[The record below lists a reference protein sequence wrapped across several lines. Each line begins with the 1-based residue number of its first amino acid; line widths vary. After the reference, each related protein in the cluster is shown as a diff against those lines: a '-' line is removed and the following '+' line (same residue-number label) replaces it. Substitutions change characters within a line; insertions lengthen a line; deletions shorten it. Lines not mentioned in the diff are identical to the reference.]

1 MSLLIDFQA
10 VKQMLKD
17 YKNEMPTSVSPP
29 TLSLQED
36 VEPTPVAE
44 QLPMSPGASGV
55 QEAAEPEP
63 TFLYTAEKLPQ
74 PVTVTVAITESS
86 RVLETTSKEKPPTVS
101 RKFGIYCYIAGLLLG
116 IPLLEF

>member
-17 YKNEMPTSVSPP
+17 YKNEKPISVSPP

-55 QEAAEPEP
+55 FIAPLLHSIAGTDFQEAA
-63 TFLYTAEKLPQ
+63 
-74 PVTVTVAITESS
+74 
-86 RVLETTSKEKPPTVS
+86 
-101 RKFGIYCYIAGLLLG
+101 
-116 IPLLEF
+116 